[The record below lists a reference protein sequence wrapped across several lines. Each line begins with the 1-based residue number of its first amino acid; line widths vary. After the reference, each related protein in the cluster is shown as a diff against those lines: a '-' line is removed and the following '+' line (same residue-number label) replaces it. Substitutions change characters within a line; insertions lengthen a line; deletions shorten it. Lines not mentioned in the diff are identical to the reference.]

1 MSSIDNLFGN
11 VDSKNVESNV
21 NDIFN
26 QKSNAVD
33 TVSIKT
39 KLRTILPS
47 IKKKRKNTGEEKEK
61 DQKVNDDQIEEESKA
76 DEPVA
81 KKQKK
86 KDGEG
91 EDDLEGKYF
100 AKIMDTDEKDKKNEE
115 NDSDSD
121 DKSTKSKHAEKAK
134 KVDLKEDELEKAERT
149 IFVGNVTNEVI
160 TSKDKFKLFKKLFST
175 DPNPKEDDDDE
186 EEADKETKKK
196 KQLYVIESVRF
207 RSISFKEALPRKVAF
222 AQQKLHDSREAVN
235 AYIVYKEKDSV
246 RPLLKKLN
254 ATVFENR
261 HLRVDSVIHPAPHDK
276 QRSIFVGNLDFEE
289 DEESLWKHFGNCGE
303 IEYVRI
309 IRDSVTN
316 MGKGFAYVQFYE
328 LQSVNKALLLNGK
341 PMISVTA
348 TKNKKGRKLRVTRCK
363 NMRKEKN
370 SSETRHSKGKN
381 FNKLN
386 ESQRTKMGRAGR
398 VLGKADKA
406 TLGKQ
411 ITIEGLRATKGEKV
425 SHLKRKKQ
433 RSKSGRVTKRSIA
446 YKKAQTET
454 SDK

>member
-11 VDSKNVESNV
+11 VDSKNIESNV

-61 DQKVNDDQIEEESKA
+61 DQKKEDDKEDSRGE
-76 DEPVA
+76 EPVP

-91 EDDLEGKYF
+91 DDDLEGKYF
-100 AKIMDTDEKDKKNEE
+100 AKIMDDDKKDKDNE
-115 NDSDSD
+115 NASDSD
-121 DKSTKSKHAEKAK
+121 EKATKTKHAEKAK

-149 IFVGNVTNEVI
+149 VFVGNVTNEVI
-160 TSKDKFKLFKKLFST
+160 TSKDKFKSFKKLFST
-175 DPNPKEDDDDE
+175 DPNPKEDEEDQDE
-186 EEADKETKKK
+186 EEIKNKKK
-196 KQLYVIESVRF
+196 LYVIESVRF

-309 IRDSVTN
+309 IRDSITN

-341 PMISVTA
+341 PMISVNA

-370 SSETRHSKGKN
+370 ASDARHSKGKN
-381 FNKLN
+381 FDKLN

-411 ITIEGLRATKGEKV
+411 LTIEGLRATKGEKV

-446 YKKAQTET
+446 YKKAQNET
-454 SDK
+454 SEK